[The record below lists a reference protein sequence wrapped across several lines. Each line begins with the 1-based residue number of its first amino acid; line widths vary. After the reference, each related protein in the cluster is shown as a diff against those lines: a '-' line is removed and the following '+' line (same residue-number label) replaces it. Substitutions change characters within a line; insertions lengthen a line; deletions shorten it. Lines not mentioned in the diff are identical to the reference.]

1 MIARIWRGW
10 TTPAN
15 ADAYE
20 SLLRDEIFPWI
31 LGKSIDGFQ
40 GIDLLRRE
48 SDAEVEFVTLMIFDS
63 LTAVE
68 AFAGPEHTASVVLP
82 QARALLARFDAH
94 STHYEIVER
103 RKHRP
108 RRKTQKES

>member
-20 SLLRDEIFPWI
+20 SLLRDEVFPWI
-31 LGKSIDGFQ
+31 LDKRIDGFQ

-48 SDAEVEFVTLMIFDS
+48 SGDEVEFVTLTGDTF
-63 LTAVE
+63 
-68 AFAGPEHTASVVLP
+68 SVVTVP
-82 QARALLARFDAH
+82 ADAVRAVNPREIAHARVVTA
-94 STHYEIVER
+94 
-103 RKHRP
+103 
-108 RRKTQKES
+108 